1 MSYIEGVDY
10 WVRYREFPCT
20 TIYAWAVS
28 LGDGTFDIWLNTRV
42 SEEKQLDGLRHD
54 LKHLED
60 NHFFRDD
67 LTLAE
72 KEAIAWGAAEE
83 EIEKQKSI
91 PVSRILP
98 GSKQYSV
105 FRSNSLPE
113 DVTFGFYVPDNSL
126 RPALKKGQ
134 LVYCDDQQLVPGD
147 IGLFLYHGETMCR
160 QYHKDMFGMTYL
172 FTLDRR
178 QSRLD
183 IVLRSCEEKDLI
195 CLGRVRAEKRMPLP
209 GMS

>member
-1 MSYIEGVDY
+1 MSYIEGIDY

-42 SEEKQLDGLRHD
+42 SEEKQLAGLQHD
-54 LKHLED
+54 LRHLED
-60 NHFFRDD
+60 NHFYRDD

-72 KEAIAWGAAEE
+72 KEAIAWGASEE
-83 EIEKQKSI
+83 ELEKEKPIS
-91 PVSRILP
+91 VSKLLP

-105 FRSNSLPE
+105 FRSNAMPD

-147 IGLFLYHGETMCR
+147 IGLFQYQGNTICR
-160 QYHKDMFGMTYL
+160 QYHKDIFGMTYL
-172 FTLDRR
+172 FALNRKLSSD
-178 QSRLD
+178 D
-183 IVLRSCEEKDLI
+183 ILLRPNEGKDLI
-195 CLGRVRAEKRMPLP
+195 CLGRVITKKRYPLP
-209 GMS
+209 GK